1 MVWFTELIYTTVVLG
16 SAAHSAA
23 VPAAF
28 PKETRATSNITKPKV
43 ILDND
48 WSPAGF
54 IPYLQALSAGWDV
67 LALTSNTGNAW
78 NLQVALHALATLEI
92 GNLSCIPVYLGSDYP
107 LLNTPGLFQAW
118 EDVHGVLPW
127 QGAFKPEN
135 LTAEAL
141 GSDPTSGNPR
151 RISRAAFT
159 EGFPNTTADTS
170 MSAAN
175 FMTDMVRK
183 YPGKVSI
190 YAAGALTN
198 VALAVRL
205 DPDFASLAK
214 ELVIMGGYIDVNL
227 LEVTGSVLQADISS
241 DVGIRSVTRGF
252 WSFLLPNADET
263 QINLMIDPEAAKIAL
278 TAAFPSITVAGNVA
292 NQVMSTQ
299 DFLDEIF
306 EVKNAYTEL
315 IHKYY
320 GTEFPF
326 WDETAAALMI
336 DPSLALNATSFYIDV
351 DTSYASPSYGNIH
364 AYQEALMP
372 RAQQLRAVNYVTE
385 IDSVGLKRMIKQA
398 VQYPPTCADL

>member
-1 MVWFTELIYTTVVLG
+1 MVWFTELVYTSVVLV
-16 SAAHSAA
+16 SVAYAAA
-23 VPAAF
+23 VPATF
-28 PKETRATSNITKPKV
+28 PKETRATSNTTKPKV

-67 LALTSNTGNAW
+67 LALTSNTGNTW
-78 NLQVALHALATLEI
+78 NRQVALHALATLEI

-107 LLNTPGLFQAW
+107 LLNTPSLFQAW

-135 LTAEAL
+135 LSAEAL

-159 EGFPNTTADTS
+159 EGYPNTTADTS
-170 MSAAN
+170 MSAAGL
-175 FMTDMVRK
+175 MTDMVRK
-183 YPGKVSI
+183 HPGEVSI

-214 ELVIMGGYIDVNL
+214 ESVVMGGYIDVNL

-241 DVGIRSVTRGF
+241 DT
-252 WSFLLPNADET
+252 
-263 QINLMIDPEAAKIAL
+263 NLMIDPEAAKIAL
-278 TAAFPSITVAGNVA
+278 TVAFPSITVAGNVA

-306 EVKNAYTEL
+306 EVKNPYTEL

-385 IDSVGLKRMIKQA
+385 IDSAGSKRMIK
-398 VQYPPTCADL
+398 